1 MAGFGSKL
9 RNLWSVPEE
18 LEEDEHSNRR
28 SRKDDYSTERKSRS
42 DSGLTESSYRN
53 RYSDDY
59 SEDYYYSSDETDTSA
74 LDTYTNYS
82 SVDLYDD
89 YSGSYSN
96 SFSTNKILNINATAR
111 LQVVFFKPVS
121 FNNDAVHIADELMKS
136 HTVLLNFE
144 DTPRDESKRI
154 VDFMSGCAYVSGG
167 KVQRIAKNIFIIT
180 PNNVEL
186 TGDSLIDE
194 LQSNGLQITEW
205 VCTLKT
211 PCL

>member
-1 MAGFGSKL
+1 MAGFGSKFK
-9 RNLWSVPEE
+9 NLWSVPEE
-18 LEEDEHSNRR
+18 LDDEDRASRR
-28 SRKDDYSTERKSRS
+28 SRDKDYKTNRRNRDDDYS
-42 DSGLTESSYRN
+42 DSSYSK
-53 RYSDDY
+53 RYSDDL
-59 SEDYYYSSDETDTSA
+59 EDDYYEESYTGSS

-82 SVDLYDD
+82 NEEYYDT
-89 YSGSYSN
+89 SPSYS
-96 SFSTNKILNINATAR
+96 SGLATSSYYSNKILNINATAR

-121 FNNDAVHIADELMKS
+121 FNNDAVHIADELVKS

-154 VDFMSGCAYVSGG
+154 VDFLSGCAYVSGG

-194 LQSNGLQITEW
+194 LQSNGLQITE
-205 VCTLKT
+205 
-211 PCL
+211 

>member
-42 DSGLTESSYRN
+42 NSELTTSSYRN

-59 SEDYYYSSDETDTSA
+59 DEDYYYSSAETDTSA

-82 SVDLYDD
+82 SDDLYDD
-89 YSGSYSN
+89 YSSSYSN
-96 SFSTNKILNINATAR
+96 SFNTSKILNINATAR

-194 LQSNGLQITEW
+194 LQSNGLQITE
-205 VCTLKT
+205 
-211 PCL
+211 

>member
-18 LEEDEHSNRR
+18 LEDDEHSNRR
-28 SRKDDYSTERKSRS
+28 SRTESYSSERRSSSRAS
-42 DSGLTESSYRN
+42 DSSYRS
-53 RYSDDY
+53 RYSDDDDK
-59 SEDYYYSSDETDTSA
+59 EYYDSNESS
-74 LDTYTNYS
+74 LGTYTNYS
-82 SVDLYDD
+82 NEDLYDD
-89 YSGSYSN
+89 YSSYSGSYSN
-96 SFSTNKILNINATAR
+96 SFNTNKILNINATAR
-111 LQVVFFKPVS
+111 LQVVFYKPET
-121 FNNDAVHIADELMKS
+121 FNDDAVQIADELIKS

-154 VDFMSGCAYVSGG
+154 VDFLSGCAYVSGG

-194 LQSNGLQITEW
+194 LQSNGLQITE
-205 VCTLKT
+205 
-211 PCL
+211 

>member
-28 SRKDDYSTERKSRS
+28 SRTENYSAERRGNSRA
-42 DSGLTESSYRN
+42 TESSYRS
-53 RYSDDY
+53 RYSDDDN
-59 SEDYYYSSDETDTSA
+59 EDYYYDSNESTDSA

-82 SVDLYDD
+82 NEDLYDD
-89 YSGSYSN
+89 YSSYSGSYSN
-96 SFSTNKILNINATAR
+96 SFNTNKILNINATAR
-111 LQVVFFKPVS
+111 LQVVFYKPES
-121 FNNDAVHIADELMKS
+121 FNDDAVNIADELIKS

-154 VDFMSGCAYVSGG
+154 VDFLSGCAYVSGG

-194 LQSNGLQITEW
+194 LQSNGLQITE
-205 VCTLKT
+205 
-211 PCL
+211 

>member
-9 RNLWSVPEE
+9 KNLWSVPEE

-28 SRKDDYSTERKSRS
+28 SRTDDYSTERRSSRAS
-42 DSGLTESSYRN
+42 ESSYRS
-53 RYSDDY
+53 RYSDDDD
-59 SEDYYYSSDETDTSA
+59 DYYDSESSSGSA

-82 SVDLYDD
+82 NEDLYDD
-89 YSGSYSN
+89 YSSYSGPYSN
-96 SFSTNKILNINATAR
+96 SFNTNKILNINATAR
-111 LQVVFFKPVS
+111 LQVVFFKPES
-121 FNNDAVHIADELMKS
+121 FNDDAVQIADELIKS

-154 VDFMSGCAYVSGG
+154 VDFLSGCAYVSGG

-194 LQSNGLQITEW
+194 LQSNGLQITE
-205 VCTLKT
+205 
-211 PCL
+211 

>member
-1 MAGFGSKL
+1 MAGFGSKFK
-9 RNLWSVPEE
+9 NLWSVPEE
-18 LEEDEHSNRR
+18 LDDEDRASRR
-28 SRKDDYSTERKSRS
+28 SRDKDYKTNRRNRDDDYS
-42 DSGLTESSYRN
+42 DSSYSK
-53 RYSDDY
+53 RYSDDL
-59 SEDYYYSSDETDTSA
+59 EDDYYEESYTGSS

-82 SVDLYDD
+82 NEEYYDT
-89 YSGSYSN
+89 SPSYS
-96 SFSTNKILNINATAR
+96 SGLSTSSYYSNKILNINATAR

-121 FNNDAVHIADELMKS
+121 FNNDAVHIADELVKS

-154 VDFMSGCAYVSGG
+154 VDFLSGCAYVSGG

-194 LQSNGLQITEW
+194 LQSNGLQITE
-205 VCTLKT
+205 
-211 PCL
+211 

>member
-28 SRKDDYSTERKSRS
+28 SRTDDYSTERRS
-42 DSGLTESSYRN
+42 TRASESSYKS
-53 RYSDDY
+53 RYSDD
-59 SEDYYYSSDETDTSA
+59 EDYYYDSNESTGSA

-82 SVDLYDD
+82 NEDLYDD
-89 YSGSYSN
+89 YSSYSGPYSN
-96 SFSTNKILNINATAR
+96 SFNTNKILNINATAR
-111 LQVVFFKPVS
+111 LQVVFFKPES
-121 FNNDAVHIADELMKS
+121 FNDDAVQIADELIKS

-154 VDFMSGCAYVSGG
+154 VDFLSGCAYVSGG

-194 LQSNGLQITEW
+194 LQSNGLQITE
-205 VCTLKT
+205 
-211 PCL
+211 

>member
-194 LQSNGLQITEW
+194 LQSNGLQITE
-205 VCTLKT
+205 
-211 PCL
+211 

>member
-18 LEEDEHSNRR
+18 LEDDEHSNRR
-28 SRKDDYSTERKSRS
+28 SRTESYSSERRSSSRAS
-42 DSGLTESSYRN
+42 DSSYRS
-53 RYSDDY
+53 RYSDDDD
-59 SEDYYYSSDETDTSA
+59 EEYYDSNESS
-74 LDTYTNYS
+74 LGTYTNYS
-82 SVDLYDD
+82 NEDLYDD
-89 YSGSYSN
+89 YSSYSGSYSN
-96 SFSTNKILNINATAR
+96 SFNTNKILNINATAR
-111 LQVVFFKPVS
+111 LQVVFYKPET
-121 FNNDAVHIADELMKS
+121 FNDDAVQIADELIKS

-154 VDFMSGCAYVSGG
+154 VDFLSGCAYVSGG

-194 LQSNGLQITEW
+194 LQSNGLQITE
-205 VCTLKT
+205 
-211 PCL
+211 

>member
-18 LEEDEHSNRR
+18 LEDDEHSNRR
-28 SRKDDYSTERKSRS
+28 SRTESYSSERRSNSRAS
-42 DSGLTESSYRN
+42 DSSYRS
-53 RYSDDY
+53 RYSDDDDK
-59 SEDYYYSSDETDTSA
+59 EYYDSNESS
-74 LDTYTNYS
+74 LGTYTNYS
-82 SVDLYDD
+82 NEDLYDD
-89 YSGSYSN
+89 YSSYSGSYSN
-96 SFSTNKILNINATAR
+96 SFNTNKILNINATAR
-111 LQVVFFKPVS
+111 LQVVFYKPET
-121 FNNDAVHIADELMKS
+121 FNDDAVQIADELIKS

-154 VDFMSGCAYVSGG
+154 VDFLSGCAYVSGG

-194 LQSNGLQITEW
+194 LQSNGLQITE
-205 VCTLKT
+205 
-211 PCL
+211 

>member
-1 MAGFGSKL
+1 MAGLGSKL
-9 RNLWSVPEE
+9 KNLWSVPEE
-18 LEEDEHSNRR
+18 LEENEHSNKR
-28 SRKDDYSTERKSRS
+28 SRNSDYNTERRNRYSS
-42 DSGLTESSYRN
+42 ESSSYRN
-53 RYSDDY
+53 TYEDDMY
-59 SEDYYYSSDETDTSA
+59 EDYQYYSSEDNSSA

-82 SVDLYDD
+82 NEDLYDD
-89 YSGSYSN
+89 YSSYSGSYSN
-96 SFSTNKILNINATAR
+96 NFNANKILNINATAR

-144 DTPRDESKRI
+144 ETPRDESKRI

-194 LQSNGLQITEW
+194 LQSNGLQITE
-205 VCTLKT
+205 
-211 PCL
+211 

>member
-59 SEDYYYSSDETDTSA
+59 SEDYYYSSNETDTSA

-194 LQSNGLQITEW
+194 LQSNGLQITE
-205 VCTLKT
+205 
-211 PCL
+211 